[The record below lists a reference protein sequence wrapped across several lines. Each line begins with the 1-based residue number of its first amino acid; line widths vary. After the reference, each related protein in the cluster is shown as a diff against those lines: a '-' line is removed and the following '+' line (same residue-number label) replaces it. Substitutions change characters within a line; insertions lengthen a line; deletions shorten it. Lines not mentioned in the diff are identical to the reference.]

1 MKIAIVG
8 LGFVGLSL
16 AAVLASKNKS
26 IIGIDIDKEK
36 CEKIRNVTIPF
47 YEPGL

>member
-16 AAVLASKNKS
+16 AVVLASKNKS
-26 IIGIDIDKEK
+26 VIGIDIDEEK
-36 CEKIRNVTIPF
+36 CKKIRDATCNPVNF
-47 YEPGL
+47 